1 MAEVETALNNL
12 GTAIVSELVAAQHRY
27 GRVATGKTVNAIEL
41 HVSPDR
47 VYITGPAHLIA
58 LEKGRRRTGSAG
70 PVDVQRYGGLSF
82 KDSLRLWM
90 EAKGIPEGKIPKNGG
105 YGPILWAIYT
115 KINKEGYAGSPG
127 VLSKPLSDEA
137 IYKALNDNLGP
148 LAGLFAKRIIDLM

>member
-1 MAEVETALNNL
+1 MASTIETALNNL

-41 HVSPDR
+41 HVSPGR
-47 VYITGPAHLIA
+47 MYITGPAYLVA
-58 LEKGRRRTGSAG
+58 LEKGRNATHATG
-70 PVDVQRYGGLSF
+70 PFPRYGGLTF

-90 EAKGIPEGKIPKNGG
+90 EARGIPEGKMPKNGG

-127 VLSKPLSDEA
+127 VLSKPLSDGA
-137 IYKALNDNLGP
+137 INKAMNANLGP
-148 LAGLFAKRIIDLM
+148 LADLYAKKILELI